1 MLNYNNNIIKKYPT
15 FEAFLPFYKEQHTNV
30 YSNLLHFIGTSI
42 FLIVAL
48 SDLKIT
54 LSYIIAMIMGLNIHP
69 ITIHSSHGLIEALA
83 MMSTYLISVKI
94 LSGKV
99 SKAAGA
105 VIIAYACAWIGHFF
119 LEMNRPATFIYPTY
133 SLLGD
138 LSLWRDVIINVIK
151 GVIKPP
157 PPSIDSSMRRFLLNF
172 TFRF

>member
-1 MLNYNNNIIKKYPT
+1 M
-15 FEAFLPFYKEQHTNV
+15 
-30 YSNLLHFIGTSI
+30 LHFIGTSI

-54 LSYIIAMIMGLNIHP
+54 VSYIIAMIMGLNIHP

-105 VIIAYACAWIGHFF
+105 VMVAYACAWIGHFF

-151 GVIKPP
+151 GGMNP
-157 PPSIDSSMRRFLLNF
+157 PPSSDSSMRRFLLNF